1 MEATGVLGI
10 ITDQVTS
17 LTSDASG
24 VIAAAIG
31 LGALF
36 FGAKLLWGKFKSM
49 AK

>member
-10 ITDQVTS
+10 ITDQVAT

-36 FGAKLLWGKFKSM
+36 FGAKLLWGKFKGM